1 MEQRFSLTG
10 RSHGILSGVEKV
22 VSFDPDEVILLVE
35 DASLIIKGHEMH
47 VTRLDVDKG
56 ELEFEGKV
64 DEFRYSQKKSVTA
77 AGIVGRLFK

>member
-1 MEQRFSLTG
+1 MEHRFNLMNRNQGNLT
-10 RSHGILSGVEKV
+10 GVEKV

-35 DASLIIKGHEMH
+35 DASLVIKGQDMH
-47 VTRLDVDKG
+47 VTSLDVEKG
-56 ELEFEGKV
+56 ELAFDGRV